1 MKGNR
6 TMKQNSIPARVSGPV
21 LMLALPLA
29 LLALVTMGLTVQAVG
44 GPFENGGLFA
54 ASSVVPTV
62 GEVDVGEN
70 VGFALY
76 MVNSSPVTAT
86 DVLVWNPLPTG
97 STYVSASGGAFPVVG
112 GAVNDGLLAAPP
124 EGHAYDA
131 RLHISTPLTGT
142 DEVSGIAWVGSLP
155 PGGMVT
161 LGLIVTVDNPAG
173 RFLVDEM
180 SIYDDR
186 ELAGQF
192 SGQAWV
198 PPHKMFL
205 SLVLSHFEAPTPTP
219 TPVPTTT
226 TTMVTFTIPYSQGL
240 AIGGGSVNPDYWQAL
255 AGSDLEGRFRDGEGV
270 SLGQS
275 PPNGPYLPNY
285 RIGRAYMGWD
295 TSELPDDAEVLSAT
309 LILEVAC
316 NPPETAFG
324 VTVYR
329 GVWMPPLDEDAW
341 CAMGRE
347 PVGAW
352 DTADYPCAGHVGSGQ
367 VPIDLSP
374 TAINKNGLT
383 LLEMR
388 SHREGTPPVTFE
400 QVQMIRSPSFPALVI
415 VYGEEP

>member
-1 MKGNR
+1 MKSKEAR
-6 TMKQNSIPARVSGPV
+6 KTALVLTPAALLVALAGLVLPV
-21 LMLALPLA
+21 L
-29 LLALVTMGLTVQAVG
+29 AVRPGASRADFGPFDDG
-44 GPFENGGLFA
+44 GPFA
-54 ASSVVPTV
+54 ASSVAPTADEVRV
-62 GEVDVGEN
+62 GEA

-76 MVNSSPVTAT
+76 LVNSSPLTAT
-86 DVLVWNPLPTG
+86 DVLVWNPLPSG

-112 GAVNDGLLAAPP
+112 GEVHGGLLAAPP
-124 EGHAYDA
+124 EGQAYDA
-131 RLHISTPLTGT
+131 RLHTSAPLTDT
-142 DEVSGIAWVGSLP
+142 EEVTGLAWVGDVRP
-155 PGGMVT
+155 DEMVA
-161 LGLIVTVDNPAG
+161 LGLIVTVNDPAG

-180 SIYDDR
+180 LVYDDR

-192 SGQAWV
+192 SGQTWV
-198 PPHKMFL
+198 PPHEMFL
-205 SLVLSHFEAPTPTP
+205 TLILSRFEAPTPTP
-219 TPVPTTT
+219 TPVPTPTT
-226 TTMVTFTIPYSQGL
+226 TTMTFTIPYSQGL

-255 AGSDLEGRFRDGEGV
+255 AGSDLEGRFRDGDGV

-285 RIGRAYMGWD
+285 KIGRAYMGWD

-329 GVWMPPLDEDAW
+329 GAWMPPLDEDAW
-341 CAMGRE
+341 YAMGSE

-352 DTADYPCAGHVGSGQ
+352 DTADYPCTGHVGSGQ

-374 TAINKNGLT
+374 GAINKNGLT

-388 SHREGTPPVTFE
+388 SDREGMPPVTPE